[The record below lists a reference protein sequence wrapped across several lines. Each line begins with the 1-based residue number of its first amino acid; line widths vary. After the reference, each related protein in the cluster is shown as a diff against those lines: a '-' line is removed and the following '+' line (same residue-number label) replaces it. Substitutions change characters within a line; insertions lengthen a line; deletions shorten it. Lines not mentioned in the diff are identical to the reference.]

1 MRCRP
6 IALLFALQ
14 IACAALCAGPVAAQE
29 SKNLGDRLHGLW
41 QKLAGNKLP
50 EDIATTNGRL
60 EAEQVLISAK
70 FAGRVLQVLVE
81 EGQTVEQGAVIARMD
96 TAELDAQLSGAE
108 AQVRRAEKAMTES
121 QAAITQRESEVVLAH
136 QEYERAATLSARGYG
151 TVQSLD
157 QRRSQMNVAEGA
169 KRAAQASFD
178 QAQAAADTARAEVAR
193 IRSQL
198 DDSVLTAPRRGRIEY
213 KLVQSGEVVGAGAPI
228 ATLLD
233 LSDVYMTVFLPA
245 RVAGRL
251 GLGDEARIVLDP
263 APDYVIPATVSF
275 VATEAQFTPKTVETA
290 DEREKLMFRVKLKI
304 APSLLRQYEAQV
316 KTGVRGSAFVRTSRT
331 AAWPAELAVKLPK

>member
-1 MRCRP
+1 M
-6 IALLFALQ
+6 ALLFALQ
-14 IACAALCAGPVAAQE
+14 IALAALCAGPVVAQE
-29 SKNLGDRLHGLW
+29 PKTLGDRLHGLW
-41 QKLAGNKLP
+41 QKLAGSKLP
-50 EDIATTNGRL
+50 ADISTTNGRL

-81 EGQTVEQGAVIARMD
+81 EGQTVDQGAVVAARMD
-96 TAELDAQLSGAE
+96 TAELDAQLAGAE

-121 QAAITQRESEVVLAH
+121 QAAITQRESEVLLAH

-151 TVQSLD
+151 TIQVLD

-245 RVAGRL
+245 RV
-251 GLGDEARIVLDP
+251 
-263 APDYVIPATVSF
+263 
-275 VATEAQFTPKTVETA
+275 
-290 DEREKLMFRVKLKI
+290 
-304 APSLLRQYEAQV
+304 
-316 KTGVRGSAFVRTSRT
+316 
-331 AAWPAELAVKLPK
+331 